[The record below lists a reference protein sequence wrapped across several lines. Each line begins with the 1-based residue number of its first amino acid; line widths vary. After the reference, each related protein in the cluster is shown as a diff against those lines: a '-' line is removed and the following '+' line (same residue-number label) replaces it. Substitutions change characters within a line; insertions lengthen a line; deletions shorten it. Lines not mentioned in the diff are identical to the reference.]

1 MLSSRMTVFL
11 RSALLMTLLVIA
23 ACQTAPP
30 VQEMSDARQAIMVAK
45 EAGAAEHAAADL
57 RAAEDYLH
65 SAEGSLSTRN
75 YATARRDAVQAKYK
89 AIEALRR
96 SEAIQNAED

>member
-1 MLSSRMTVFL
+1 MIIFL
-11 RSALLMTLLVIA
+11 RSALLATLLLFA

-45 EAGAAEHAAADL
+45 EAGAAEHAPIDL
-57 RAAEDYLH
+57 REAENYLQ
-65 SAEGSLSTRN
+65 SAEGSLSNQN
-75 YATARRDAVQAKYK
+75 YATARRDALQAKTK

-96 SEAIQNAED
+96 SEAVQDAEN

>member
-1 MLSSRMTVFL
+1 MLSSRLTVFL
-11 RSALLMTLLVIA
+11 RSALLTTLLLFA

-45 EAGAAEHAAADL
+45 EAGAAEHAPADL
-57 RAAEDYLH
+57 REAENYLH

-75 YATARRDAVQAKYK
+75 YATARRDAVQAKNK

-96 SEAIQNAED
+96 SEAAQEAEN

>member
-1 MLSSRMTVFL
+1 MLPSQMTVFL
-11 RSALLMTLLVIA
+11 RSALLAMFVVLA

-57 RAAEDYLH
+57 READGFLH
-65 SAEGSLSTRN
+65 SAEQSLTTRN
-75 YATARRDAVQAKYK
+75 YATARHDAVRAKSK
-89 AIEALRR
+89 ALDALMR
-96 SEAIQNAED
+96 SEAMQDAED